1 MFFAHVPFYVCLY
14 FAFLCDFFCTSLVYE
29 RKILDLV
36 LGEILDLVLPKEHTD
51 QSGPEPSTK
60 NGRCEDA
67 RFFPW
72 EMGGTFKNKRTLLQ
86 YFWQVLY
93 LTVSILRGS
102 AAGRV

>member
-1 MFFAHVPFYVCLY
+1 MLFAHVPFYFCFILC
-14 FAFLCDFFCTSLVYE
+14 FLCDFFCTSLVYE
-29 RKILDLV
+29 RKKLDLV

-86 YFWQVLY
+86 YFWQV
-93 LTVSILRGS
+93 
-102 AAGRV
+102 

>member
-1 MFFAHVPFYVCLY
+1 MFFAHVPFYFCLY
-14 FAFLCDFFCTSLVYE
+14 FAFLCDFFCTSLV
-29 RKILDLV
+29 ILDLV

-72 EMGGTFKNKRTLLQ
+72 EMGGTFKNKRILLQ
-86 YFWQVLY
+86 YFWQV
-93 LTVSILRGS
+93 
-102 AAGRV
+102 